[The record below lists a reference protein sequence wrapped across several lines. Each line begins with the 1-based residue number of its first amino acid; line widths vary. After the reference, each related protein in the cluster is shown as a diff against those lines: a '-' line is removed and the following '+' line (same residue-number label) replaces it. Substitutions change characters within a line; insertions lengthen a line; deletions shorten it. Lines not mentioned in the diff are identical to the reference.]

1 MTDTLDEDSLAHLA
15 ATDPEEMISMVGRL
29 AEEGHLDADE
39 LVGVATDCAE
49 DGVNLFQ
56 VLADH
61 PEQTE
66 AKVGVDLA
74 EVRRLAETFE
84 TAMTEAG

>member
-15 ATDPEEMISMVGRL
+15 ETDPEEMIDMLGRL
-29 AEEGHLDADE
+29 ADDGHLDGDE
-39 LVGVATDCAE
+39 LVGIAKDCAE

-61 PEQTE
+61 PELTAAE
-66 AKVGVDLA
+66 VGVDLA
-74 EVRRLAETFE
+74 RVRQLADTFE
-84 TAMTEAG
+84 TALAED